1 MVIDFS
7 KVLVLL
13 LKKQKQTKRKN
24 NKQHSALSVV
34 GDVQTQSLTEYICD
48 FFVNWRVDTNMGCRA
63 LSPV

>member
-13 LKKQKQTKRKN
+13 LKKQKQKQTKRKN

-34 GDVQTQSLTEYICD
+34 GDVQTQSLTE
-48 FFVNWRVDTNMGCRA
+48 
-63 LSPV
+63 

>member
-13 LKKQKQTKRKN
+13 LKKQKQKQTKRKRKN

-34 GDVQTQSLTEYICD
+34 GDVQTQSLTE
-48 FFVNWRVDTNMGCRA
+48 
-63 LSPV
+63 

>member
-34 GDVQTQSLTEYICD
+34 GDVQTQSLTE
-48 FFVNWRVDTNMGCRA
+48 
-63 LSPV
+63 